1 VQTLLGH
8 IERWLAYSQAPLE
21 DCAGEKEMNG
31 LAQSD
36 KPVGTKK
43 CTTCGEVK
51 SLTDYY
57 EEKRWKIPRS
67 ACKDCFYKK
76 ATEYVNVERG
86 YLNVKYQMMTRK
98 RTNLEKRRTNKC
110 FFTFDELL
118 AAWEKHKSIY
128 GRKSA
133 WGPGPDHLEQHLPV
147 TMVLPRNSDKKA
159 KRIRSNLSIDRLD
172 NNLDYTIQ
180 NIIFIRGDENVRKR
194 DTTYEDCKIQ
204 IRLYEERFK
213 NEME

>member
-1 VQTLLGH
+1 MQTLLGH

-21 DCAGEKEMNG
+21 DRAGEKEMNG

-57 EEKRWKIPRS
+57 EEKRWKTPRS

-128 GRKSA
+128 GMKSA
-133 WGPGPDHLEQHLPV
+133 WGPGPDHLEQHLPM

>member
-1 VQTLLGH
+1 MQTLLGH

-21 DCAGEKEMNG
+21 DCAGEKEVNG

-57 EEKRWKIPRS
+57 EEKRRKTPRS

-76 ATEYVNVERG
+76 AVEYVNAERG

-128 GRKSA
+128 GMKSA

>member
-1 VQTLLGH
+1 VQKILGRV
-8 IERWLAYSQAPLE
+8 ERRLAYSQKPLE
-21 DCAGEKEMNG
+21 NSAGEKEVNG

-57 EEKRWKIPRS
+57 EEKRRKTPRS

-76 ATEYVNVERG
+76 AVEYVNTERG
-86 YLNVKYQMMTRK
+86 YLNIKYQMMTRK
-98 RTNLEKRRTNKC
+98 RTDLEKRRTNKR

-128 GRKSA
+128 GMRSA
-133 WGPGPDHLEQHLPV
+133 WGPGPDHLEQHLPI
-147 TMVLPRNSDKKA
+147 TMVFPKNSDKKA

-194 DTTYEDCKIQ
+194 DTTYNDCLFQ
-204 IRLYEERFK
+204 IRLHEERFGK
-213 NEME
+213 